1 MKKTALVLSTLLMM
15 SSNVM
20 AATDIAGVSVPDS
33 ITPQGESLQF
43 NGAGIRSKFFI
54 DLYVGSLF
62 THEKMNQGDM
72 VINSDKAVAIRLNIT
87 SNMITSEKMI
97 NAMKEGF
104 ERATA
109 GQNKNLDTKIK
120 SFIDTF
126 AEPIQKGDQ
135 FTLLSVPGEGL
146 INYKNGEFMSITSGE
161 DFRKAVLAI
170 WLGDKPTDDDLKEE
184 MLDI

>member
-15 SSNVM
+15 NSNAM
-20 AATDIAGVSVPDS
+20 ATTEISGVSIPDS
-33 ITPQGESLQF
+33 IKPQGENLQL

-62 THEKMNQGDM
+62 THDKMEQGND
-72 VINSDKAVAIRLNIT
+72 VINSDEAVAIRLNIT
-87 SNMITSEKMI
+87 SSMITSEKMI
-97 NAMKEGF
+97 KAMQEGF

-109 GQNKNLDTKIK
+109 GQSKNLDTKIAA
-120 SFIDTF
+120 FIDTF
-126 AEPIQKGDQ
+126 ADPIKKGDQ

-161 DFRKAVLAI
+161 DFRKAVLTI
-170 WLGDKPTDDDLKEE
+170 WLGDKPTDKDLKKD
-184 MLDI
+184 MLNS